1 MGIVEIINV
10 VKRYYLDEVHVEA
23 LRGINLSLE
32 EGEYSAIMGPSGS
45 GKSTLLNILGCL
57 DIPTSGRYLLG
68 GKDIS
73 ELSDD
78 QLSEIRCSQLGFI
91 FQSFNLI
98 PQLTVIENIEIP
110 LFYQGMNEY
119 QSQERAEMLARR
131 VGLGHRLHHHPN
143 QLSGGEQ
150 QRVAIAR
157 AMANNPLIVLADEPT
172 GNLDSRS
179 GGEILAILDSL
190 NAEGKTIIMVTHDHS
205 VAQHAKRII
214 EFKDGLIVND
224 REMETDHD

>member
-1 MGIVEIINV
+1 MGLVEIQDV
-10 VKRYYLDEVHVEA
+10 VKCYYLDEVHVEA

-57 DIPTSGRYLLG
+57 DIPTSGKYLLG

-73 ELSDD
+73 RLSDD
-78 QLSEIRCSQLGFI
+78 QLSEIRCSRLGFI

-110 LFYQGMNEY
+110 LFYQGMNEFH
-119 QSQERAEMLARR
+119 SQERAEMLARQ

-157 AMANNPLIVLADEPT
+157 AMANNPLIILADEPT

-179 GGEILAILDSL
+179 GGEILAILDAL
-190 NAEGKTIIMVTHDHS
+190 NAQGKTIIMVTHDHS
-205 VAQHAKRII
+205 VAQHAKRIV
-214 EFKDGLIVND
+214 EFKDGLIVDD
-224 REMETDHD
+224 RITEADHD